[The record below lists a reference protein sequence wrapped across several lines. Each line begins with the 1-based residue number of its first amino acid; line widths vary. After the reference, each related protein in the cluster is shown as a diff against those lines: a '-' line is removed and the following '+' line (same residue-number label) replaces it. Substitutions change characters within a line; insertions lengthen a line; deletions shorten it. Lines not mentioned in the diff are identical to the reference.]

1 MSKIKKLIFLIL
13 FFVGIILLNTH
24 VQASGDLYLKKLDFE
39 ATINT
44 DGSMDVI
51 ETWNIDI
58 ENTNTLYKTFELD
71 KTKFSNISNVE
82 VMDVTDGYEKSFSQI
97 YREMYHVTK
106 GCYYGL
112 EKIDG
117 NFEIAWGVGMDNE
130 SGQRTY
136 KISYTVE
143 DVISKYSDCS
153 ELYWKFVGEDFEI
166 SANEITGTIKLP
178 TEVEDKSDIR
188 VWGHTED
195 LNGEIYVTNKDT
207 VKFNINKF
215 RSGRFVEARI
225 AMPNDIVSYV
235 EKTDYS
241 KSLQDIIDEETQWAN
256 EANARREM
264 KKNIKIFIL
273 IAVGIICLI
282 ASIFS
287 IKKIIKYKKMLKNLK
302 KFEPAENYE
311 YYRDIPKT
319 NVSAGEALFLLKELP
334 GQFSGTQIG
343 PVFTATLLNLSLK
356 KCIEFKTDENK
367 KDNIIINIL
376 NTNNLEKLN
385 EDEKVV
391 FDFLLKACKDKTYI
405 SIKELQKYISTNSS
419 KTISLKGKMEKCI
432 ENKLIVEKYLDVN
445 EKNNYNSY
453 ILNIILNSFFLF
465 FQIIFGSLL
474 AALLS
479 PYILIVIGF
488 TCIVTIINL
497 IENSKILKN
506 TNLYT
511 QNGVDE
517 SAKWKGLK
525 NYMENFSMIDKKE
538 LPEIVL
544 WEEYLVY
551 ATAFGIADKVLKQL
565 KIAYPSIENTE
576 NLSSGVYIGLMMN
589 TDFSSSFS
597 RSISTAISSSYSS
610 ASGGGGGFSGGG
622 GRRRRPVDGGGGR

>member
-44 DGSMDVI
+44 NGSMDVI

-264 KKNIKIFIL
+264 KKI
-273 IAVGIICLI
+273 
-282 ASIFS
+282 
-287 IKKIIKYKKMLKNLK
+287 
-302 KFEPAENYE
+302 
-311 YYRDIPKT
+311 
-319 NVSAGEALFLLKELP
+319 
-334 GQFSGTQIG
+334 
-343 PVFTATLLNLSLK
+343 
-356 KCIEFKTDENK
+356 
-367 KDNIIINIL
+367 
-376 NTNNLEKLN
+376 
-385 EDEKVV
+385 
-391 FDFLLKACKDKTYI
+391 
-405 SIKELQKYISTNSS
+405 
-419 KTISLKGKMEKCI
+419 
-432 ENKLIVEKYLDVN
+432 
-445 EKNNYNSY
+445 
-453 ILNIILNSFFLF
+453 
-465 FQIIFGSLL
+465 
-474 AALLS
+474 
-479 PYILIVIGF
+479 
-488 TCIVTIINL
+488 
-497 IENSKILKN
+497 
-506 TNLYT
+506 
-511 QNGVDE
+511 
-517 SAKWKGLK
+517 
-525 NYMENFSMIDKKE
+525 
-538 LPEIVL
+538 
-544 WEEYLVY
+544 
-551 ATAFGIADKVLKQL
+551 
-565 KIAYPSIENTE
+565 
-576 NLSSGVYIGLMMN
+576 
-589 TDFSSSFS
+589 
-597 RSISTAISSSYSS
+597 
-610 ASGGGGGFSGGG
+610 
-622 GRRRRPVDGGGGR
+622 